1 MSAQNSIKI
10 LYLTIVGFLLIA
22 MDSCTMKENSHQ
34 EDISNT
40 EIANLIEYDLKKP
53 DAIFKLPDKLDEI
66 SGIAWLGKD
75 QLACI
80 EDENAI
86 IYIYNLKK
94 SKIISEIHFGK
105 EGDYEDITV
114 VGTNAY
120 VLRSDGTV
128 FEVENFRL
136 PTRKTRKFNTKLS
149 LRNNAE
155 GLAYDKENNAL
166 FLACKE
172 SPSIDKEYLY
182 PGLRAIYTFDLKTN
196 SLKEKPAI
204 LIDPSKI
211 EKNWSNPEKNKGYI
225 SEFFTEVANRL
236 KLSDRN
242 SFYPSALAFHPQNPE
257 YIYIIS
263 SVGRTLIII
272 NRQGEILDNTKLSK
286 TLFTQAEGICFSDE
300 GDLYISNEGKNGNA
314 TIIKFNQLT
323 NNKTE
328 N

>member
-10 LYLTIVGFLLIA
+10 LQLTIVVFFLIVL
-22 MDSCTMKENSHQ
+22 DSCTMKESGHQ
-34 EDISNT
+34 EDILNT
-40 EIANLIEYDLKKP
+40 EKVNLIEYDLKKP
-53 DAIFKLPDKLDEI
+53 DAIFKLPEKLDEI

-75 QLACI
+75 KLACI
-80 EDENAI
+80 QDEKAI
-86 IYIYNLKK
+86 IYIYDLKK
-94 SKIISEIHFGK
+94 LKIISEIHFGK
-105 EGDYEDITV
+105 DGDYEDIAV
-114 VGTNAY
+114 EGSNAY

-155 GLAYDKENNAL
+155 GLAYDKENKAL
-166 FLACKE
+166 LLACKE

-204 LIDPSKI
+204 LIDPSKMK
-211 EKNWSNPEKNKGYI
+211 KNQPSPEKNKAYV
-225 SEFFTEVANRL
+225 SEFFTEIALAL

-242 SFYPSALAFHPQNPE
+242 AFYPSAIALHPNNPE
-257 YIYIIS
+257 HIYLIS
-263 SVGRTLIII
+263 SVGKTLIII
-272 NRQGEILDNTKLSK
+272 NRQGEILDSTNLSK

-300 GDLYISNEGKNGNA
+300 GDLFISNEGKNGTA
-314 TIIKFNQLT
+314 TIVKFNVI
-323 NNKTE
+323 NKK
-328 N
+328 